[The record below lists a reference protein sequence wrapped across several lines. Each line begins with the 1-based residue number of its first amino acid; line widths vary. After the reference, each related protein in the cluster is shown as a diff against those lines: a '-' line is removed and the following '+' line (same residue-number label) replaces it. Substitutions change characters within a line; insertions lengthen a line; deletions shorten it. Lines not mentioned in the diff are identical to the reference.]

1 MERYKDLDG
10 DSGVVA
16 FEIGE
21 GSITVQFNS
30 GMKYLYTVQSA
41 GAAAIADM
49 QRLARIGDGL
59 NSYIKL
65 IADKAYESKW
75 R

>member
-21 GSITVQFNS
+21 GSITVQFS
-30 GMKYLYTVQSA
+30 TGMKYLYTVRSA
-41 GAAAIADM
+41 GAVHIANM
-49 QRLARIGDGL
+49 QRLARAGDGL
-59 NSYIKL
+59 NSYIKRL
-65 IADKAYESKW
+65 ANKAYEAKW